1 MKSYSDSIIAKRIPY
16 SPLRVM
22 FDAAAEIEKS
32 GRKLVHMEIG
42 RPDFET
48 PAHIVEAAVKA
59 LRGGQHHYCPTHG
72 IIELREA
79 ISQKYINEY
88 GINYSPATDILVTN
102 GVAEGIFVA
111 MAALLDPGEQVL
123 IPDPIWM
130 CYDTI
135 PVMNFAEP
143 VPYTLREE
151 NGFQPDFEELESLI
165 TPRTKMICVVSP
177 SNPTGAV
184 LNAQSLQKIAQIAEK
199 YDLFVLSDEIYE
211 KIIYPPAAHTCFAS
225 LDGMR
230 ERTIVLNGFAKY
242 YSMTGWRL
250 GYAVGPQKPINA
262 MIRYHQYM
270 LTSVT
275 TFSQFGAIAAL
286 AEDPSPSVKMLEE
299 FKKRRDYFADALSEV
314 EGFDC
319 PLPDGAFYLFP
330 SIKGTGLSSQELAF
344 KLLNEAGVVCVSGD
358 VFGKHGKDHLRFS
371 YTCSLDD
378 LKIAA
383 ENIKKIG
390 IRD

>member
-1 MKSYSDSIIAKRIPY
+1 MKSYSDSMIAKRIPY

-22 FDAAAEIEKS
+22 FDAANEIEKS

-59 LRGGQHHYCPTHG
+59 LRDGKHHYCHNSG

-79 ISQKYINEY
+79 ISQKYMNEY
-88 GINYSPATDILVTN
+88 GINYSSNTDVVVTN
-102 GVAEGIFVA
+102 GVAEGIFA
-111 MAALLDPGEQVL
+111 TMAALLDPGDQVL

-135 PVMNFAEP
+135 PVINLAEP
-143 VPYTLREE
+143 VPYGLYEK
-151 NGFQPDFEELESLI
+151 NGFQPNFDELESLI
-165 TPRTKMICVVSP
+165 TPRTKMICIVSP

-184 LNAQSLQKIAQIAEK
+184 LNMQSLQRIAQIAEK
-199 YDLFVLSDEIYE
+199 YNLFVLSDEIYE

-225 LDGMR
+225 IDGMQ
-230 ERTIVLNGFAKY
+230 ERTIVLNGFSKY

-250 GYAVGPQKPINA
+250 GYAVGPAKPINA
-262 MIRYHQYM
+262 IVRYHQYM

-275 TFSQFGAIAAL
+275 TFSQYGAVAAL
-286 AEDPSPSVKMLEE
+286 TGDHSPSVKMVEE
-299 FKKRRDYFADALSEV
+299 FSRRREFFATELSKIK
-314 EGFDC
+314 GFDC
-319 PLPDGAFYLFP
+319 PMPDGAFYLFP
-330 SIKGTGLSSQELAF
+330 SIKETGFSSKELAM

-358 VFGKHGKDHLRFS
+358 VFGKQGKDHLRFS
-371 YTCSLDD
+371 YACSLDD

-383 ENIKKIG
+383 DNIKKIL
-390 IRD
+390 

>member
-48 PAHIVEAAVKA
+48 PDHIVEATVKA
-59 LRGGQHHYCPTHG
+59 LRGGKHHYCPTNG

-79 ISQKYINEY
+79 ISKKYMEEY
-88 GINYSPATDILVTN
+88 GIDYSPATDIVVTN
-102 GVAEGIFVA
+102 GVAEGIFAA
-111 MAALLDPGEQVL
+111 MAALLNPGDQVL

-135 PVMNFAEP
+135 PIMQLAEP
-143 VPYTLREE
+143 VPYALYEE
-151 NGFQPDFEELESLI
+151 NSFQPDFDELESLI
-165 TPRTKMICVVSP
+165 TTRTKMICIVSP
-177 SNPTGAV
+177 SNPTAAI
-184 LNAQSLQKIAQIAEK
+184 LNMNSLQKIAQIAEK

-211 KIIYPPAAHTCFAS
+211 KIIYPPAAFTCFAS

-230 ERTIVLNGFAKY
+230 ERTIVLNGFSKY

-250 GYAVGPQKPINA
+250 GYVVGPEKPINA
-262 MIRYHQYM
+262 INRFHQYM

-275 TFSQFGAIAAL
+275 TFSQYGAVAAL
-286 AEDPSPSVKMLEE
+286 TSDQSPSVKMLEE
-299 FKKRRDYFADALSEV
+299 FRKRRDFFANSLSKIK
-314 EGFDC
+314 GFNC

-330 SIKGTGLSSQELAF
+330 SVKETGYSSKELAL
-344 KLLNEAGVVCVSGD
+344 KLLNEAGVVCVSGE
-358 VFGKHGKDHLRFS
+358 VFGKQGKDHLRFS

-378 LKIAA
+378 LNTAA
-383 ENIKKIG
+383 ENIKSIF
-390 IRD
+390 